1 DGRVGQA
8 YDETI
13 TVGNNQTP
21 VLRFSIQNG
30 FLPSGLNIALV
41 SGSSNQGRI
50 SGTPLVAGRF
60 SFEVVAQCVGT
71 NVSGQQ
77 GSQAY
82 TITVTCRRP
91 LPRARRHGGRGRRS
105 AARRG
110 RPSGRRRRPGGP
122 RTGPPRSRRC
132 PRVA

>member
-1 DGRVGQA
+1 MNAMATRTPRSSLAAALVAAVLVLAACAPSTPALSFSPRNLNDGRVGQA

-13 TVGNNQTP
+13 TVGNNLTP

-82 TITVTCRRP
+82 TITVN
-91 LPRARRHGGRGRRS
+91 
-105 AARRG
+105 
-110 RPSGRRRRPGGP
+110 
-122 RTGPPRSRRC
+122 
-132 PRVA
+132 